1 MKYIVDIKVDEKNDA
16 SVKPRTDIDD
26 FLSYYDWKRFNII
39 NHQKKRI
46 LKNMDMIF
54 NLIKLMLLKKE
65 DVVIVQWKINLLKPF
80 SKLEFE
86 KLLKCKKILFIHDI
100 ESLRLQQKV
109 NNEIRKFN
117 YYDVV
122 IVHTEKMKKWL
133 KKNGLHK
140 PIVVHEVFDYK
151 LDTKINRK
159 CEDIKKF
166 KVVFAGSLDKNKSG
180 FLYSNLY
187 PKNYSL
193 ELYGN
198 NYIEQKDVNI
208 RYNGTFLP
216 NEVVHKLKGDFGLV
230 WDGESIKTC
239 AGNYGEY
246 LRYNC
251 PYKCAMY
258 LAAQIPVIIWS
269 QAAMADFVKRE
280 KIGILIDSLD
290 EIDHKLSNLTK
301 EQYRELLENVSR
313 IQEEIING
321 ENIRKSVCRA
331 EELLEK

>member
-1 MKYIVDIKVDEKNDA
+1 M
-16 SVKPRTDIDD
+16 
-26 FLSYYDWKRFNII
+26 
-39 NHQKKRI
+39 
-46 LKNMDMIF
+46 
-54 NLIKLMLLKKE
+54 
-65 DVVIVQWKINLLKPF
+65 
-80 SKLEFE
+80 
-86 KLLKCKKILFIHDI
+86 
-100 ESLRLQQKV
+100 
-109 NNEIRKFN
+109 
-117 YYDVV
+117 
-122 IVHTEKMKKWL
+122 
-133 KKNGLHK
+133 
-140 PIVVHEVFDYK
+140 
-151 LDTKINRK
+151 
-159 CEDIKKF
+159 
-166 KVVFAGSLDKNKSG
+166 
-180 FLYSNLY
+180 
-187 PKNYSL
+187 
-193 ELYGN
+193 
-198 NYIEQKDVNI
+198 
-208 RYNGTFLP
+208 
-216 NEVVHKLKGDFGLV
+216 VHKLKGAFGLV